1 LERLVTSGRAIGS
14 QEAVR
19 SSRLQEQRGI
29 VLITALIVM
38 LAMVLAG
45 LALMRS
51 TDTAMIYSGNLAFRQ
66 ASISAVDRSVEQ
78 SVHAL
83 FDAALVADKT
93 NNYLAQNY
101 YACVQ
106 AASGGCIAA
115 NSSIPE
121 IPKVLQDSQAS
132 PFSASAFAAAGLSD
146 TLVPADAG
154 GNKSYYLIERMCL
167 SAGPAIASNCNLS
180 GSAFGADPGT
190 QHYEGLVRAGDAY
203 YRVTVRVEGPRNTV
217 SYAQALLK

>member
-1 LERLVTSGRAIGS
+1 MTSGRVFRW
-14 QEAVR
+14 QEVVR
-19 SSRLQEQRGI
+19 VSRPQEQRGI
-29 VLITALIVM
+29 VLITALLVM
-38 LAMVLAG
+38 LAMALAA

-51 TDTAMIYSGNLAFRQ
+51 TDTATIYGGNLAFRQ

-78 SVHAL
+78 SVHVL
-83 FDAALVADKT
+83 FDAALVPDKT

-106 AASGGCIAA
+106 AAAGGGCIAA

-132 PFSASAFAAAGLSD
+132 PFSASAFATAGLSA

-154 GNKSYYLIERMCL
+154 GNKSYYVIERMCL
-167 SAGPAIASNCNLS
+167 LAAGAAAVGNNCNLS
-180 GSAFGADPGT
+180 SGAFGADPGT
-190 QHYEGLVRAGDAY
+190 QHYVGLVRPGDAY